1 MTTVGISLMVLGAV
15 GPCGGGTIW
24 LAIYYASAQMYP
36 VESWG
41 YGNLAVG
48 LIGIASGLVLI
59 LAGAILLFAN
69 RRRRRS
75 GPQQSS

>member
-1 MTTVGISLMVLGAV
+1 MRGPQSLPSTGLELPMRMMSRSTAS
-15 GPCGGGTIW
+15 
-24 LAIYYASAQMYP
+24 YASAQMYP

-48 LIGIASGLVLI
+48 LIGIASGMAIL

-69 RRRRRS
+69 RRRRPS
-75 GPQQSS
+75 GPRQST